1 MKNTTLQII
10 KRRASLWAALCLC
23 WLTLPLLA
31 QTRAGGGGGGGGG
44 GNAGRSSA
52 AGTGTS
58 TIDRPGNGQVGTAN
72 FYVDP
77 DSRMLFVVADDATA
91 GYVSNVVANLNRPKP
106 QVLIKVVFL
115 EVTYNKGMDVGV
127 EGQITKRINASTVNS
142 NSSLFGLAQ
151 QGTSPNSVSP
161 VNTLPGAGMFT
172 IQGNDFSATLR
183 AIAEVGKVE
192 VLSRPTILARN
203 NQMAQITVGQNVPLI
218 NGVNYDVYGNEH
230 IAIQYTSVG
239 IILQV
244 TPFITPDGMVEMI
257 LAPQISAV
265 DPSQS
270 QVIAYATNGSAVS
283 APYIDIRSA
292 NTVVVT
298 PDGQTVVIGG
308 LMQNNRSSTDSKI
321 PILGDIP
328 VLGQLFHH
336 KLTSSSKT
344 ELIILLTPFV
354 VKTPAD
360 LARMSLDERGRATL
374 SPKAFSQQEMN
385 QFIGTGQSN
394 APPSNVPIG
403 TPVTPMPQ
411 RPR

>member
-1 MKNTTLQII
+1 MNNMTLKSLKI
-10 KRRASLWAALCLC
+10 RASHWALLGLCC
-23 WLTLPLLA
+23 LTMPLLA

-44 GNAGRSSA
+44 GTGGRGSTAGS
-52 AGTGTS
+52 GTS
-58 TIDRPGNGQVGTAN
+58 TIERPGNGQVGTAN

-77 DSRMLFVVADDATA
+77 DSRMLFVISDDATA

-127 EGQITKRINASTVNS
+127 EGQITRRINASTTSS

-151 QGTSPNSVSP
+151 QGITPNSVSP
-161 VNTLPGAGMFT
+161 VNTLPGVGMFT
-172 IQGNDFSATLR
+172 VQGTDFSATLR
-183 AIAEVGKVE
+183 AIEEVGKVE

-203 NQMAQITVGQNVPLI
+203 NQMAQITVGQQVPLI
-218 NGVNYDVYGNEH
+218 TSVTYDTFGNEHLGVNYS
-230 IAIQYTSVG
+230 SVG

-244 TPFITPDGMVEMI
+244 TPYITPDGLVEMI

-308 LMQNNRSSTDSKI
+308 LMQNTRSSTDSKV

-336 KLTSSSKT
+336 KLQSNTKT
-344 ELIILLTPFV
+344 ELIMLLTPYV
-354 VKTPAD
+354 VKSPGD

-374 SPKAFSQQEMN
+374 SPKAFSQEEMN
-385 QFIGTGQSN
+385 QYIGTSQSN

-403 TPVTPMPQ
+403 TPVTPFPQ